1 MSRKNSR
8 TAWTVRKN
16 IFSFV
21 DEALIPESFCNP
33 PDRLHELRIHCLVVV
48 IKIYPAAHTGN
59 CCAPFRSI
67 LQNRSAAG
75 IIKFVDTEG
84 FNFVLRVKTKLFFN
98 QVFNRKT
105 VTVPAKAAL
114 NAFSLH
120 CLIAWNNIFNG

>member
-1 MSRKNSR
+1 MCRKNCR
-8 TAWTVRKN
+8 TAWAVRKN

-33 PDRLHELRIHCLVVV
+33 PDRLHELRIHCFVVV
-48 IKIYPAAHTGN
+48 IKINPATHTCN
-59 CCAPFRSI
+59 CCAPLRSI
-67 LQNRSAAG
+67 LQNRSTAG
-75 IIKFVDTEG
+75 IVKLVDTQS
-84 FNFVLRVKTKLFFN
+84 FNFMLRVKTKLFFN

-105 VTVPAKAAL
+105 VTVPAEAAL